1 MLTYLP
7 MTTILTQSVWIIID
21 WWDSQNISV
30 GAQSWHYIIIVS
42 WLTTSVHI
50 LSKNVCRATISLRQ
64 LAVHSL
70 QYVRHNYY
78 GHTMFTVWMC
88 VGHRPRVTWWTCYI
102 HHVFPLLLYTHCSHV
117 LTYMW
122 SIIVNMSIHMHYTLT
137 GSLCVCRRQYNIYY
151 GTHMT

>member
-88 VGHRPRVTWWTCYI
+88 VGHRPR
-102 HHVFPLLLYTHCSHV
+102 SHMV
-117 LTYMW
+117 DMLHTPCIPI
-122 SIIVNMSIHMHYTLT
+122 IIVHTLFSCT
-137 GSLCVCRRQYNIYY
+137 HLHVEHHREFEHSHALHTYRQPLCVQE
-151 GTHMT
+151 TV